1 MSFPVD
7 IKAISFS
14 QVFEDGSILVA
25 FSTNDNVR
33 HIFRVGY
40 NQLLL
45 MNEATSSALAKIGS
59 KEAIPFTA

>member
-7 IKAISFS
+7 IKVISFS
-14 QVFEDGSILVA
+14 QVFDDGSILVA
-25 FSTNDNVR
+25 FSTADNVR

-45 MNEATSSALAKIGS
+45 MNEATSSAIAKIGS
-59 KEAIPFTA
+59 KETIPFTA